1 MSSARSSGKDSGTHL
16 ADAAIEASNL
26 VAAVIAADGRLTD
39 SELDA
44 TSTPSGRCSIR
55 R

>member
-1 MSSARSSGKDSGTHL
+1 M
-16 ADAAIEASNL
+16 IEASNL
-26 VAAVIAADGRLTD
+26 VAAIIAADGRLTD

-44 TSTPSGRCSIR
+44 YLDSDRTRCSIR

>member
-1 MSSARSSGKDSGTHL
+1 MARTGAHL

-44 TSTPSGRCSIR
+44 YLDPSGRCSTR